1 MTCENCAATLAEL
14 TTERDRLRE
23 ALEKIVKLAADR
35 EAFMLLGPR
44 AFAQA
49 ERIARAALAPDAARI
64 AWQCSGCLW
73 GFPDPWQKTCPACGR
88 EGYWS
93 GSVHPSAKP
102 WAAPDTAKES

>member
-1 MTCENCAATLAEL
+1 VTCENCAATLAEL

-49 ERIARAALAPDAARI
+49 ERIARAALAPDTLKENI
-64 AWQCSGCLW
+64 AKYGPLVPECDG
-73 GFPDPWQKTCPACGR
+73 
-88 EGYWS
+88 
-93 GSVHPSAKP
+93 
-102 WAAPDTAKES
+102 AKEET